1 MKRVSK
7 TILASAVGLG
17 LSLPSL
23 AHVGS
28 AAAPHVHAGDGGG
41 LLVLALLTAL
51 AAWLGRRGR

>member
-7 TILASAVGLG
+7 TILASAIGLG

-28 AAAPHVHAGDGGG
+28 AAAPHVHAGDGG
-41 LLVLALLTAL
+41 AC
-51 AAWLGRRGR
+51 WSSRC